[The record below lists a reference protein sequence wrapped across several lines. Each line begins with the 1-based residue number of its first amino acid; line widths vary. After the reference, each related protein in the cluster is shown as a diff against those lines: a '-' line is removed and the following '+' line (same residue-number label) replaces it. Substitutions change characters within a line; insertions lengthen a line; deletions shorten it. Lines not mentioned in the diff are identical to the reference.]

1 MAFAHLHV
9 HTEFSLLD
17 GACRI
22 TELIK
27 RLKELGQTS
36 VAITDHGVMY
46 GCVDFYRACVKEG
59 IKPVIGC
66 EVYVAP
72 RTRFDKVHEL
82 DSEARH
88 LILLCKNEEGY
99 RNLSYMVSQANVEG
113 FYIKPRID
121 LDLLRDHHEGLIAL
135 SACLAGEIPRRLRA
149 GDYAGAREHALMMR
163 DMMGEGNYYLE
174 IQDHGIPEQ
183 RQILPDLYRLSEET
197 GIPLVATNDAHYI
210 RREDAVAQDVLMC
223 IQTGKTLDDPRR
235 MKFETQEFYIK
246 SEDEMRALFPEHPE
260 AIENTVKVV
269 EQCRMD
275 FEFGT
280 YHLPEF
286 QYPEG
291 YNADSWFDKLC
302 ADGFAHRYP
311 NGSEEYKARLKYEMD
326 MIRQMGFVDYFLIV
340 SDYVGYA
347 KSQKIPVGPGRGSAA
362 GSMVAYCLNI
372 TDVDPMQ
379 YDLYFERF
387 LNPERVTMPDIDIDF
402 CYRRRAEVIDYVNR
416 KYGAD
421 RVAQI
426 ITFGTM
432 AAKGVIRD
440 VGRVMNLP
448 YAEVDTI
455 AKQVPGGPNNSKIT
469 LKEALQVS
477 KPLREMYES
486 EEKVQRLIDTAKTI
500 EGMPRNA
507 SKHAAGVVITRRP
520 VYTYVPLARN
530 DESIVT
536 QYEAPTLEELGLLKM
551 DFLALRNLTVL
562 DDAEHMIHRREP
574 EFDLHRIPDDDPAV
588 FQMLAAGRT
597 SGVFQVESAG
607 MTNVCKQLRPTCI
620 GDIAAINALYRP
632 GPMDSI
638 PRFIA
643 CKADPS
649 LIRYKHP
656 MLEPIL
662 SDTYGCIVYQEQ
674 VMMIFQQLAGYS
686 LGGADMVRRA
696 ISKKHADEI
705 EAERNAF
712 IHGDESRGIKG
723 CVANGIDEETANAIY
738 NEIYDFANY
747 AFNKA
752 HAVSYAIVT
761 YWTAYFKY
769 HYPREY
775 MAALLT
781 SVLDSSDK
789 VAAYIGECKEMDIP
803 FLPPDVNESGPDFT
817 VVAEGIRFG
826 LVGVK
831 GVGRGLIDAMAAER
845 EKNGLFRS
853 FQDFCER
860 MYDHDL
866 NRRALENLIRCGS
879 FDSMKVRRSQLLAVM
894 NPVMDGIAAARKR
907 NLEGQF
913 DLFGGFGD
921 EDNGAVAEIP
931 LPDIPEFSPTERMNM
946 ERETTGLY
954 LTGHPMD
961 EYRDIIRRVRSVR
974 IGAINSDFA
983 AEGGARQFRDEQRVT
998 LACVVTAVKTK
1009 TTRNNSLMA
1018 YVTLEDDTGGI
1029 EMLVFSKTLGE
1040 CGSYLKEGSALLV
1053 DGRISAREDKDP
1065 QIMCNS
1071 VRPLAEASAASA
1083 SPYSGGGSTLE
1094 RREERPGVIQGKT
1107 KLYLRVNSIDDPAVA
1122 YLRKVLIMFP
1132 GRGQIVFYAQDTQK
1146 RYGLPGLIHTS
1157 LVREARE
1164 VLGEENV
1171 VVK

>member
-1 MAFAHLHV
+1 
-9 HTEFSLLD
+9 
-17 GACRI
+17 
-22 TELIK
+22 
-27 RLKELGQTS
+27 
-36 VAITDHGVMY
+36 
-46 GCVDFYRACVKEG
+46 
-59 IKPVIGC
+59 
-66 EVYVAP
+66 
-72 RTRFDKVHEL
+72 
-82 DSEARH
+82 
-88 LILLCKNEEGY
+88 
-99 RNLSYMVSQANVEG
+99 
-113 FYIKPRID
+113 
-121 LDLLRDHHEGLIAL
+121 
-135 SACLAGEIPRRLRA
+135 
-149 GDYAGAREHALMMR
+149 
-163 DMMGEGNYYLE
+163 
-174 IQDHGIPEQ
+174 
-183 RQILPDLYRLSEET
+183 
-197 GIPLVATNDAHYI
+197 
-210 RREDAVAQDVLMC
+210 
-223 IQTGKTLDDPRR
+223 
-235 MKFETQEFYIK
+235 
-246 SEDEMRALFPEHPE
+246 
-260 AIENTVKVV
+260 
-269 EQCRMD
+269 MD

-291 YNADSWFDKLC
+291 YDADSWFDKLC

-326 MIRQMGFVDYFLIV
+326 MIRKMGFVDYFLIV

-347 KSQKIPVGPGRGSAA
+347 KSRKIPVGPGRGSAA
-362 GSMVAYCLNI
+362 GSMVAYCLYI

-387 LNPERVTMPDIDIDF
+387 LNPERVSMPDIDIDF

-477 KPLREMYES
+477 KPLWEMYES

-536 QYEAPTLEELGLLKM
+536 QYEAPTLEELGLLKR

-723 CVANGIDEETANAIY
+723 VCGQR
-738 NEIYDFANY
+738 
-747 AFNKA
+747 
-752 HAVSYAIVT
+752 H
-761 YWTAYFKY
+761 
-769 HYPREY
+769 R
-775 MAALLT
+775 
-781 SVLDSSDK
+781 
-789 VAAYIGECKEMDIP
+789 
-803 FLPPDVNESGPDFT
+803 
-817 VVAEGIRFG
+817 
-826 LVGVK
+826 
-831 GVGRGLIDAMAAER
+831 RGDR
-845 EKNGLFRS
+845 QR
-853 FQDFCER
+853 
-860 MYDHDL
+860 DL
-866 NRRALENLIRCGS
+866 
-879 FDSMKVRRSQLLAVM
+879 
-894 NPVMDGIAAARKR
+894 
-907 NLEGQF
+907 
-913 DLFGGFGD
+913 
-921 EDNGAVAEIP
+921 
-931 LPDIPEFSPTERMNM
+931 
-946 ERETTGLY
+946 
-954 LTGHPMD
+954 
-961 EYRDIIRRVRSVR
+961 
-974 IGAINSDFA
+974 
-983 AEGGARQFRDEQRVT
+983 
-998 LACVVTAVKTK
+998 
-1009 TTRNNSLMA
+1009 
-1018 YVTLEDDTGGI
+1018 
-1029 EMLVFSKTLGE
+1029 
-1040 CGSYLKEGSALLV
+1040 
-1053 DGRISAREDKDP
+1053 
-1065 QIMCNS
+1065 
-1071 VRPLAEASAASA
+1071 
-1083 SPYSGGGSTLE
+1083 
-1094 RREERPGVIQGKT
+1094 
-1107 KLYLRVNSIDDPAVA
+1107 
-1122 YLRKVLIMFP
+1122 
-1132 GRGQIVFYAQDTQK
+1132 
-1146 RYGLPGLIHTS
+1146 
-1157 LVREARE
+1157 
-1164 VLGEENV
+1164 
-1171 VVK
+1171 

>member
-22 TELIK
+22 TELVK

-99 RNLSYMVSQANVEG
+99 RNLSYMVSQANVAG

-121 LDLLRDHHEGLIAL
+121 LDLLREHHEGLIAL

-149 GDYAGAREHALMMR
+149 GDYAGAKEHALMMR

-183 RQILPDLYRLSEET
+183 RQLLPALYRLSEET

-210 RREDAVAQDVLMC
+210 RKEDAVAQDVLMC

-246 SEDEMRALFPEHPE
+246 SEDEMRALFPKHPE

-269 EQCRMD
+269 EQCQMD

-291 YNADSWFDKLC
+291 YDADSWFDKLC

-362 GSMVAYCLNI
+362 GSMVAYCLYI

-402 CYRRRAEVIDYVNR
+402 CYRRRSEVIDYVNR

-469 LKEALQVS
+469 LEEALQVS

-486 EEKVQRLIDTAKTI
+486 EEKVRRLIDTAKTI

-574 EFDLHRIPDDDPAV
+574 KFDLHQIPDDDQAV

-643 CKADPS
+643 CKADQS

-789 VAAYIGECKEMDIP
+789 VAAYIGECKEMGIP

-845 EKNGLFRS
+845 QENGLFRS

-894 NPVMDGIAAARKR
+894 NAVMDGIAAARKR

-921 EDNGAVAEIP
+921 EDNSAAAEIP
-931 LPDIPEFSPTERMNM
+931 LPDIPEFSPTELMNM

-961 EYRDIIRRVRSVR
+961 EYRNIIRRVRSVR

-1071 VRPLAEASAASA
+1071 VRPLAEASAAPA

-1094 RREERPGVIQGKT
+1094 RREDKPGIMQGKT

-1122 YLRKVLIMFP
+1122 YLRKVLVMFP
-1132 GRGQIVFYAQDTQK
+1132 GRGQIIFYAQDTQK